1 MSLKRHGIN
10 QTIHRI
16 YLYTVCKVNIVT
28 PIKTITNEISSEIMV
43 AESVIV
49 GPVPDS
55 YYNLEGLSEN
65 RDALEVIE

>member
-1 MSLKRHGIN
+1 M
-10 QTIHRI
+10 
-16 YLYTVCKVNIVT
+16 CKVNIVT